1 MATPINA
8 VLCTLVGAAFW
19 SVLGFALARHLL
31 PRVLALGAAPVI
43 GWAVF
48 SAASLPIL
56 SLIGF
61 STLTMIALAALGLG
75 LAGIVLWR
83 ASARAGAPRG
93 PKPWARRPRRRA
105 RRLPESRVGG
115 RRPRLRRQSW
125 RSLRCLRCCRNIRN
139 EACVSPRRF

>member
-8 VLCTLVGAAFW
+8 VLCALVGAAFW
-19 SVLGFALARHLL
+19 SVLGFAIARHLL

-83 ASARAGAPRG
+83 PSAAPGGPAAIKAWGAG
-93 PKPWARRPRRRA
+93 
-105 RRLPESRVGG
+105 GG
-115 RRPRLRRQSW
+115 AQWGGHS
-125 RSLRCLRCCRNIRN
+125 S
-139 EACVSPRRF
+139 V

>member
-8 VLCTLVGAAFW
+8 VLCALVGAAFLR
-19 SVLGFALARHLL
+19 VLGFAIARHLL

-75 LAGIVLWR
+75 LAGIVL
-83 ASARAGAPRG
+83 
-93 PKPWARRPRRRA
+93 RRA
-105 RRLPESRVGG
+105 AGG
-115 RRPRLRRQSW
+115 PGAAAGLEALGAGGGPR
-125 RSLRCLRCCRNIRN
+125 
-139 EACVSPRRF
+139 